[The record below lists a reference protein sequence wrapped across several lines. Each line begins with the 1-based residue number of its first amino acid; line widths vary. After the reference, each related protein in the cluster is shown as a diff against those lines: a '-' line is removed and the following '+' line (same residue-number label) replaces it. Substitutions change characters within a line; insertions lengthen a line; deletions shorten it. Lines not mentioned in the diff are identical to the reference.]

1 VTRNTIDLTGTSVL
15 APFVVPPAP
24 LQPSGSIADAV
35 DERPTD
41 AVWKNNKLAFVS
53 TYPCDVPGGTA
64 VDRDCVRVSELSTAT
79 PAAPTKTQD
88 FLVAANDFDLY
99 MGGIGYALND
109 DLHVVWTRSNATPGN
124 YPSAYGAYQSSAA
137 LANTLSARALLS
149 PGLGAY
155 PGDRW
160 GDYVG
165 VAQDPQVPNAVWQGN
180 EFSDPTTGWATEI
193 VQLQTGGT
201 SYVPITPLRVLD
213 TRPAYQIGLTGGF
226 LANVPRSW
234 QVRGVGTIP
243 ADAIAV
249 TGNVT
254 IVSQTAAGY
263 VSVTPAATANP
274 TSSTL
279 NFPTGDTRAN
289 NLTVPVGSD
298 GKLAAVFKAPAGKST
313 HLIFDVTGYFLAGDT
328 HGTYAA
334 LAPVRILD
342 SRPAYNIGLSG
353 AFVPN
358 VPRTLSVAGA
368 HGIPADAT
376 AITGNL
382 TVVGQTKAGYLSITP
397 DPDSTPD
404 TSTLNFPLG
413 DTRANGVSVPLNA
426 SGDLA
431 IVYKAS
437 GGTTHVILD
446 VTGYYRNDPSGLLFY
461 PLTPGRLMDTR
472 PIAVLSRLSGAFA
485 ANVPRTLKAT
495 SHWGI
500 PASANAITG
509 NLTVV
514 GQTAAGYASIT
525 LNPTT
530 SPTTSTINFPL
541 GDTRANGATVP
552 LNGTGSLSFVYKA
565 PGGKATHM
573 IFDVSG
579 YFD

>member
-1 VTRNTIDLTGTSVL
+1 MLRT
-15 APFVVPPAP
+15 
-24 LQPSGSIADAV
+24 
-35 DERPTD
+35 
-41 AVWKNNKLAFVS
+41 
-53 TYPCDVPGGTA
+53 
-64 VDRDCVRVSELSTAT
+64 CVRVTELNTAGVNSTHL
-79 PAAPTKTQD
+79 PLPKQD
-88 FLVAANDFDLY
+88 FLVSENGKDSYF
-99 MGGIGYALND
+99 GGIGLALD
-109 DLHVVWTRSNATPGN
+109 GTLHIVWTDSSSTAGD
-124 YPSAYGAYQSSAA
+124 YPAAETAYQLPSDPLRMISPTETLVSSTAA
-137 LANTLSARALLS
+137 YT
-149 PGLGAY
+149 GT
-155 PGDRW
+155 RW

-165 VAQDPQVPNAVWQGN
+165 VATDPQVPNAVWQASEHASGGADW
-180 EFSDPTTGWATEI
+180 ETRVS
-193 VQLQTGGT
+193 QLQTGGS

-213 TRPAYQIGLTGGF
+213 TRPAYHIGLSGGF
-226 LANVPRSW
+226 TASIPRSW
-234 QVRGVGTIP
+234 QVNTVGTIP

-254 IVSQTAAGY
+254 VVSQTASGY
-263 VSVTPAATANP
+263 VSITAAATANP
-274 TSSTL
+274 TSSTI

-298 GKLAAVFKAPAGKST
+298 GKLSAVFKAPAGKTT

-328 HGTYAA
+328 NGTYAP

-342 SRPAYNIGLSG
+342 SRPAYHIGLSG

-358 VPRTLSVAGA
+358 IPRTLNVAA
-368 HGIPADAT
+368 THGIPADAV

-426 SGDLA
+426 SGDLS

-500 PASANAITG
+500 PASAVAITG

-525 LNPTT
+525 LSPTA

-541 GDTRANGATVP
+541 GDVRANGATVP
-552 LNGTGSLSFVYKA
+552 LTGAGSLSFVYKA